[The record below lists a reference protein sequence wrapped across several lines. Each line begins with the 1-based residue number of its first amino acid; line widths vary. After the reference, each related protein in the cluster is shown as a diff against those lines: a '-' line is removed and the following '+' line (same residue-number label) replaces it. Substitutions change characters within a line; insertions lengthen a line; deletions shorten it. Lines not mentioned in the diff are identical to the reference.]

1 MGKFCGGCYEAL
13 TDLQNM
19 KCTSCTDEFHLQCV
33 NVLQTDFLYVAPK
46 WLCPTCAG
54 KLPRGDNTNKSVRPS
69 LSPDESINVNTQPRT
84 AKNSNSASPIFISDS
99 DTNALNSLTR
109 EIRLMRH
116 DMSQIK
122 TQLNELTAGMKTC
135 NSRLDSFDDR
145 ITQSEN
151 KVIAL
156 ETQTTKQILELND
169 TISQLR
175 DQLNAQA
182 QVAMSNEIEIMGI
195 AEPKSENVKHTVL
208 LTAAK
213 IGVDLKE
220 DDFDWV
226 TRTGIGH
233 KSAAGDFS
241 AKMPRPIIVRLLRRN
256 KRDELIKAAKTRK
269 HLDSKDIVPEGPTG
283 RVFIN
288 EHLTKQNRQLFRE
301 ARTKAQGKGFKF
313 CWIRNGQIL
322 LRKKEG
328 MAAIRIQNMANIHDH
343 LGPDIPEPSPDV
355 GPAPSTSPRSSTV
368 QY

>member
-1 MGKFCGGCYEAL
+1 MDSFCGGCNETL
-13 TDLQNM
+13 TDLQTI
-19 KCTSCTDEFHLQCV
+19 KCTSCNEEFHLQCV
-33 NVLQTDFLYVAPK
+33 NIVQNDFPYVAAK
-46 WLCPTCAG
+46 WICPTCTG

-69 LSPDESINVNTQPRT
+69 LPSDESINVNSQPRSFKR
-84 AKNSNSASPIFISDS
+84 ANSDSPIFISDN

-122 TQLNELTAGMKTC
+122 TQLNELTTSIKTC
-135 NSRLDSFDDR
+135 NSRLDSYDDR

-151 KVIAL
+151 KIIAL
-156 ETQTTKQILELND
+156 ETQANKHILELND

-182 QVAMSNEIEIMGI
+182 QEAMSNEIEIMGI
-195 AEPKSENVKHTVL
+195 SEPKNENVKHTVL

-213 IGVDLKE
+213 IGVDLK
-220 DDFDWV
+220 DDDVDWV
-226 TRTGIGH
+226 SRIGIGH
-233 KSAAGDFS
+233 KSATGDFS
-241 AKMPRPIIVRLLRRN
+241 AKFPRPIIVRLLRRN

-269 HLDSKDIVPEGPTG
+269 NLDSKDIVSEGPTG

-288 EHLTKQNRQLFRE
+288 EHLTKQNRRLFRD

-328 MAAIRIQNMANIHDH
+328 MATIRIQNMADIHDH
-343 LGPDIPEPSPDV
+343 LGPDIPEPSPDS
-355 GPAPSTSPRSSTV
+355 GPPPNTSPGSGTV
-368 QY
+368 QF